1 MDRFFDSDNLLM
13 QFLARIVDLAILNLL
28 TVAFMIPVVTA
39 GASIT
44 AMNNVLIHL
53 ARKDETYVWKM
64 FPASFRQNL
73 KQGIGLGVL
82 FTAIGALAGLELM
95 LLHSVDTRASTMF
108 MILITVFG
116 LCIFA
121 VGIYTFALLSRFEN
135 TVGGTLLNALRLA
148 LGHILRT
155 LGMLAVWAAWAVFLW
170 YIHGIALLVFVL
182 YGMSLPGFFCT
193 MVYDPV
199 FRTIETNEASTAEQ
213 RE

>member
-1 MDRFFDSDNLLM
+1 
-13 QFLARIVDLAILNLL
+13 
-28 TVAFMIPVVTA
+28 
-39 GASIT
+39 
-44 AMNNVLIHL
+44 
-53 ARKDETYVWKM
+53 
-64 FPASFRQNL
+64 
-73 KQGIGLGVL
+73 
-82 FTAIGALAGLELM
+82 M

-182 YGMSLPGFFCT
+182 YGMSLPGFLCT

>member
-1 MDRFFDSDNLLM
+1 MDRFFDSDNPLM

-28 TVAFMIPVVTA
+28 TVAFIIPVVTA

-64 FPASFRQNL
+64 FPVSFRQNL

-82 FTAIGALAGLELM
+82 FTAIGALAGLELV

-116 LCIFA
+116 LCVFA
-121 VGIYTFALLSRFEN
+121 VGLYTFALLSRFEN

-148 LGHILRT
+148 LGHIPRT

-182 YGMSLPGFFCT
+182 YGMSIPGFLCT

-213 RE
+213 HE